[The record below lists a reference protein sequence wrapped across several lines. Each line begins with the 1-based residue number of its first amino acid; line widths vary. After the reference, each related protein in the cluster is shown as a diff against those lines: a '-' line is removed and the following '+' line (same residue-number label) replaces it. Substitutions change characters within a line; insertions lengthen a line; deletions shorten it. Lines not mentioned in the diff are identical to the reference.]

1 MTLSTEQLVFKGM
14 RRFRYRRDDL
24 LLNDAKRS
32 PYYWWWAYL
41 RLSKDYWWVC
51 QRKGVADDP
60 RLREMYR
67 DFGKVYE
74 MTFEQWWDKRGISL
88 FSEQLALP
96 SVRQLNAN
104 DLQLSRGVDQH
115 LLLEIPLNLTEKTI
129 ISQVRKLIRLHP
141 DREVQRTSTA
151 KRKLAKMVGI
161 RQDVIESAY
170 AVLRLYYESRDG
182 RSVDKIGQV
191 TGTKSLYQIGKE
203 LRLVRTCMPQ
213 PTDDKDR
220 AAKRVNGMKVAVS
233 RMMAR
238 ANNLIENAAV
248 GSFPSIQTIKEPIVW
263 RPVQQQRLEEAVSAG
278 YWRPLFDATDMVFN
292 LEQQDQKRIGANV
305 QILDDDLFQ

>member
-1 MTLSTEQLVFKGM
+1 MNLNTEQLVFKGM
-14 RRFRYRRDDL
+14 RRFRYRRDEL
-24 LLNDAKRS
+24 LLNDAERS
-32 PYYWWWAYL
+32 PYFWWWSYL

-104 DLQLSRGVDQH
+104 DLQLSRGIDQH

-161 RQDVIESAY
+161 RQDVIESAF
-170 AVLRLYYESRDG
+170 AVWRLYYLSRDG
-182 RSVDKIGQV
+182 RTVDKVGQV

-213 PTDDKDR
+213 PTDDKER

-233 RMMAR
+233 RMLAR

-248 GSFPSIQTIKEPIVW
+248 GTFPSIQTIKEPIVW
-263 RPVQQQRLEEAVSAG
+263 RAAQQQRLEEAVSAG
-278 YWRPLFDATDMVFN
+278 QWRPLFTS
-292 LEQQDQKRIGANV
+292 
-305 QILDDDLFQ
+305 DDTLIV

>member
-1 MTLSTEQLVFKGM
+1 MNLNTEQLVFKGM
-14 RRFRYRRDDL
+14 RRFSYRRDEL
-24 LLNDAKRS
+24 LLNDAERS
-32 PYYWWWAYL
+32 PYFWWWSYL

-104 DLQLSRGVDQH
+104 DLQLSRGIDQH

-151 KRKLAKMVGI
+151 KRKLAKMIGI

-170 AVLRLYYESRDG
+170 AVWCLYYESRDG
-182 RSVDKIGQV
+182 RTVDKVGQV

-213 PTDDKDR
+213 PTDDKER

-233 RMMAR
+233 RMLAR

-248 GSFPSIQTIKEPIVW
+248 GTFPSIQTIKEPIVW

-278 YWRPLFDATDMVFN
+278 QWRPLFA
-292 LEQQDQKRIGANV
+292 ANDTLIV
-305 QILDDDLFQ
+305 

>member
-1 MTLSTEQLVFKGM
+1 MTLITEQLVFKGM

-24 LLNDAKRS
+24 LLNNAKRS

-96 SVRQLNAN
+96 SVRELNAN
-104 DLQLSRGVDQH
+104 DLQLSRGVEKH
-115 LLLEIPLNLTEKTI
+115 LLLEIPIQMTEKTI
-129 ISQVRKLIRLHP
+129 ITQVRKLIRLHP
-141 DREVQRTSTA
+141 EREVLRASTA
-151 KRKLAKMVGI
+151 QRKLTKTIGI

-170 AVLRLYYESRDG
+170 AVWRLYYESRDG
-182 RSVDKIGQV
+182 RAVDKIVQV
-191 TGTKSLYQIGKE
+191 SGTKSLYQIGKE

-213 PTDDKDR
+213 TTDDKER

-233 RMMAR
+233 RMLAR
-238 ANNLIENAAV
+238 ANNLIENAAI
-248 GSFPSIQTIKEPIVW
+248 GTFPSIQTIKAPIVW
-263 RPVQQQRLEEAVSAG
+263 RTVQQQRQEEAVSAG
-278 YWRPLFDATDMVFN
+278 QWRPLFAVDD
-292 LEQQDQKRIGANV
+292 
-305 QILDDDLFQ
+305 ILII

>member
-1 MTLSTEQLVFKGM
+1 MTQPDTEQVFKGM
-14 RRFRYRRDDL
+14 RHFRYVRSDVL
-24 LLNDAKRS
+24 LDDAKQS
-32 PYYWWWAYL
+32 PYFWWWSYL

-51 QRKGVADDP
+51 QRKGVADDL
-60 RLREMYR
+60 RLRDMYR

-104 DLQLSRGVDQH
+104 DLQLSRGIDQH

-151 KRKLAKMVGI
+151 KRKLAKMIGI

-170 AVLRLYYESRDG
+170 AVWSLYYESRDG

-203 LRLVRTCMPQ
+203 LRLVRTCMPVV
-213 PTDDKDR
+213 TDNAER

-233 RMMAR
+233 RMLAR
-238 ANNLIENAAV
+238 ANYLAQNAAV
-248 GSFPSIQTIKEPIVW
+248 GTFPSVQPMAEPIVW
-263 RPVQQQRLEEAVSAG
+263 RSAQQQRMDKAVAAG
-278 YWRPLFDATDMVFN
+278 EWRPLFDAAHT
-292 LEQQDQKRIGANV
+292 LNV
-305 QILDDDLFQ
+305 QQRDDELFC

>member
-1 MTLSTEQLVFKGM
+1 MNPNTEQLVFKGM
-14 RRFRYRRDDL
+14 RRFRYRRDEV

-32 PYYWWWAYL
+32 PYFWWWAYL

-104 DLQLSRGVDQH
+104 DLQLSRGIDQH
-115 LLLEIPLNLTEKTI
+115 LLLEIPLNLTERTI
-129 ISQVRKLIRLHP
+129 ISQVRKLISQHP
-141 DREVQRTSTA
+141 EREVLRTSTA

-170 AVLRLYYESRDG
+170 AVWHVHHESRDG
-182 RSVDKIGQV
+182 RTIEKIGQAH
-191 TGTKSLYQIGKE
+191 GTKSLYQIGKE
-203 LRLVRTCMPQ
+203 LRLVRTCMPA
-213 PTDDKDR
+213 PTDGKER
-220 AAKRVNGMKVAVS
+220 ASKKVNGMKVAVS
-233 RMMAR
+233 RMLTR
-238 ANNLIENAAV
+238 ANSLIENAAV
-248 GSFPSIQTIKEPIVW
+248 GIFPSIQSLREPIVW
-263 RPVQQQRLEEAVSAG
+263 RDLQQTKLDEAVAAG
-278 YWRPLFDATDMVFN
+278 QWRPLF
-292 LEQQDQKRIGANV
+292 EANETLIV
-305 QILDDDLFQ
+305 Q